1 MSTVSESKSAAM
13 KLILLWFLLIVLTV
27 ATAIMA
33 EPYAVTVGLV
43 AIVLA
48 VTVVKAKVLV
58 DSFMG
63 LKDAPLF
70 WRILLLAYAPVLAVI
85 ITITYAF

>member
-1 MSTVSESKSAAM
+1 MSTVSESKSAL

-48 VTVVKAKVLV
+48 VTVIKAKVLV

>member
-1 MSTVSESKSAAM
+1 MSTVSESKSAAV